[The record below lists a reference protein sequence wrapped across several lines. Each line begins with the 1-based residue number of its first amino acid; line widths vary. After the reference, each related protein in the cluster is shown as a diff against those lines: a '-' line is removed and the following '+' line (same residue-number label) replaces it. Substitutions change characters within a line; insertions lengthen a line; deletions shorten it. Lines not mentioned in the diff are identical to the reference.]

1 MKYNYISFSL
11 WGDKEI
17 YTVGAV
23 RNAALA
29 REIYPGWRV
38 IVYYDDTVPA
48 MIIQKLNDLGVILM
62 DMTHSGIYGL
72 FWRFLAA
79 DISDSGHVIFRDT
92 DSRLSLREKLAVEE
106 WMSNNDLIHVM
117 RDHPVHDVPFGAE
130 KLSILG
136 GMWGIKSGVVEMTK
150 AIHEFCKERPDQYG
164 IDQSFLE
171 NLYKEFQY
179 SMTVHDE
186 FFDKKPFPSRREGY
200 RFIGER
206 IDENEAPFGEDWKE
220 IRAWNKI
227 QNPSLFQKIKTWIR
241 KILK

>member
-11 WGDKEI
+11 WGDTKI

-29 REIYPGWRV
+29 REIYPDWKV
-38 IVYYDDTVPA
+38 VVYYDDSVPGE
-48 MIIQKLNDLGVILM
+48 IIQELKDAGVLLV
-62 DMTHSGIYGL
+62 DMTHSSVYGL

-79 DISDSGHVIFRDT
+79 DLPDSGHVIFRDT
-92 DSRLSLREKLAVEE
+92 DSRLSSREKLAVAE
-106 WMSNNDLIHVM
+106 WMRNNDLIHVM

-136 GMWGIKSGVVEMTK
+136 GMWGIKGGVLEMTA
-150 AIHEFCKERPDQYG
+150 AIHEFCKERRDEYG
-164 IDQSFLE
+164 IDQNFLE
-171 NLYKEFQY
+171 GLYKEFKH

-206 IDENEAPFGEDWKE
+206 IDENELPFGEDWKA
-220 IRAWNKI
+220 IRAWNI
-227 QNPSLFQKIKTWIR
+227 MQNPSLFRRIKTWIR